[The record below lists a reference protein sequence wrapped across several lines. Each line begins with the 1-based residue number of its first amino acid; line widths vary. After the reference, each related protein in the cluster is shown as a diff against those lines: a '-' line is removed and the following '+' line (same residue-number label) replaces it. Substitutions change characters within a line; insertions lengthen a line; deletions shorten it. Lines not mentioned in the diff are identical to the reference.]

1 MTDAEVAKTVGS
13 CKLAVVK
20 VDPPM
25 HIILFILN
33 IFFSGVGSMISAC
46 LDKKGF
52 HTNAFIF
59 GLIQF
64 LFCWAVV
71 PWIWSIVHGYWIYE
85 KGAKK

>member
-33 IFFSGVGSMISAC
+33 IFFSGVGTMISAC
-46 LDKKGF
+46 LNKKGF
-52 HTNAFIF
+52 HTNAFLF

-64 LFCWAVV
+64 FLCWTIV
-71 PWIWSIVHGYWIYE
+71 PWIWSIMHGYWIYE
-85 KGAKK
+85 KSGGK